1 MINRQ
6 GSISDNIVMFCRYLR
21 NKSFSVST
29 EEEVTALNAL
39 QFINIGE
46 AENFQLALKAS
57 LCRSKKQLDGFNEY
71 YASFWK
77 ELHKSVDAKIKEGKT
92 KKPASS
98 PGQQFKSLTTWLS
111 GNRNTD
117 TEEMASYS
125 RHENLM
131 QKDFSA
137 VPGDELEELMQS
149 LKSFSR
155 QLAAR
160 ANRRYKKSKGQQ
172 LPDLRQTLRKNL
184 RRGGELL
191 DIVYRQPKKNRVRL
205 VMLCDVSRS
214 MELYSAFMLQ
224 FMYAFQQVF
233 SRVETFVFSTSLKRI
248 TSLLKENNFHEA
260 MEKLGRDNSGW
271 SGGTRIGECLE
282 EFSTKFAGN
291 LLNRK
296 TIVIILSDGW
306 DTGDTELLQ
315 KNMENIHSRS
325 AKLIWLNPLAGY
337 KGYMPETTGMQAA
350 MPYIDVFAPV
360 HNVQSL
366 RRLGKLMW

>member
-1 MINRQ
+1 MIQRQ
-6 GSISDNIVMFCRYLR
+6 GSISDNIVLFCRFLR
-21 NKSFSVST
+21 GKGFTVST
-29 EEEVTALNAL
+29 EEEATALNAL
-39 QFINIGE
+39 QFIE
-46 AENFQLALKAS
+46 LSQAENFQLALKAS
-57 LCRSKKQLDGFNEY
+57 LCRSKKQLDVFNELFS
-71 YASFWK
+71 SFWK
-77 ELHKSVDAKIKEGKT
+77 ELNKSVDAKIREEKT
-92 KKPASS
+92 KKPAVS
-98 PGQQFKSLTTWLS
+98 PEQQFKSLNAWLN
-111 GNRNTD
+111 GNRNEE
-117 TEEMASYS
+117 TEETAAYS
-125 RHENLM
+125 WHENLM

-137 VPGDELEELMQS
+137 VPQDELEELMQCLRS
-149 LKSFSR
+149 LSK

-160 ANRRYKKSKGQQ
+160 ANRRYKNAKAQQ

-191 DIVYRQPKKNRVRL
+191 DIVYRQPKKNRVKL
-205 VMLCDVSRS
+205 VILCDVSRS

-233 SRVETFVFSTSLKRI
+233 SRLETFVFSTSLKRI

-260 MEKLGRDNSGW
+260 MEKLGQENSGW

-282 EFSTKFAGN
+282 EFSNEFADN

-306 DTGDTELLQ
+306 DTGDADLLR

-325 AKLIWLNPLAGY
+325 SKLIWLNPLAGY
-337 KGYMPETTGMQAA
+337 HAYMPETTGMQTA

-360 HNVQSL
+360 HNAASL
-366 RRLGKLMW
+366 RKIGSLLW